1 MNIPLI
7 DRSNY
12 LKGLLIT
19 ARLDKELT
27 SKEKEM
33 LKTISEKLGF
43 ASDFFS
49 ETIKNLLTNKYIDSN
64 PIVFS
69 NKDIATSFLTDA
81 ISLACVNSIITKEEI
96 DWLKN
101 VALVNGLKPDIVDS
115 QMNSHTQSNGSLIN
129 KEFALF
135 SLI

>member
-27 SKEKEM
+27 SQEKEM

-43 ASDFFS
+43 ASDFFN
-49 ETIKNLLTNKYIDSN
+49 ETIKSLLTNKYIDSN

-81 ISLACVNSIITKEEI
+81 INLACVNSIITKEEI

-101 VALVNGLKPDIVDS
+101 VALVNGLKTEFVDT
-115 QMNSHTQSNGSLIN
+115 QMHYLIHCKGSVVN

>member
-19 ARLDKELT
+19 ARLDKELS

-43 ASDFFS
+43 ASDFFD
-49 ETIKNLLTNKYIDSN
+49 ETIKNLLTNKYIDTS
-64 PIVFS
+64 PIIFS

-81 ISLACVNSIITKEEI
+81 ISLAFINNIITREEI
-96 DWLKN
+96 EWLKS
-101 VALVNGLKPDIVDS
+101 VAIVNGLNSDFIEK
-115 QMNSHTQSNGSLIN
+115 QMNSQNSVKSSLIN

-135 SLI
+135 SII

>member
-1 MNIPLI
+1 MNIPLM

-19 ARLDKELT
+19 ARLDKELS

-43 ASDFFS
+43 ASDFFD
-49 ETIKNLLTNKYIDSN
+49 ETIKNLLTNKYIDTS
-64 PIVFS
+64 PIIFS

-81 ISLACVNSIITKEEI
+81 ISLAFINNIITREEI
-96 DWLKN
+96 EWLKS
-101 VALVNGLKPDIVDS
+101 VAIVNGLNSDFIEK
-115 QMNSHTQSNGSLIN
+115 QMNSQNSVKSSLIN

-135 SLI
+135 SII

>member
-1 MNIPLI
+1 MNIPLM

-19 ARLDKELT
+19 ARLDKELS

-43 ASDFFS
+43 ASDFFD
-49 ETIKNLLTNKYIDSN
+49 ETIKNLLTNKYIDTS
-64 PIVFS
+64 PIIFS
-69 NKDIATSFLTDA
+69 NKDIAISFLTDA
-81 ISLACVNSIITKEEI
+81 ISLAFINNIITREEI
-96 DWLKN
+96 EWLKS
-101 VALVNGLKPDIVDS
+101 VAIVNGLNSDFIEK
-115 QMNSHTQSNGSLIN
+115 QMNSQNSVKGPLIN

-135 SLI
+135 SII

>member
-19 ARLDKELT
+19 ARLDKELS

-43 ASDFFS
+43 ASDFFD
-49 ETIKNLLTNKYIDSN
+49 ETIKNLLTNKYIDNS
-64 PIVFS
+64 PIIFS
-69 NKDIATSFLTDA
+69 HKDIANSFLTDA
-81 ISLACVNSIITKEEI
+81 INLACVNSLVTKEEI

-101 VALVNGLKPDIVDS
+101 VAQVNQLNPELIEK
-115 QMNSHTQSNGSLIN
+115 QLNAQNSVKGSIIS

-135 SLI
+135 SII

>member
-19 ARLDKELT
+19 ARLDKELS

-43 ASDFFS
+43 ASDFFD
-49 ETIKNLLTNKYIDSN
+49 ETIKNLLTNKYIDTS
-64 PIVFS
+64 PIIFS

-81 ISLACVNSIITKEEI
+81 ISLAFINNIITREEI
-96 DWLKN
+96 EWLKS
-101 VALVNGLKPDIVDS
+101 VAIVNGLNSDFIEK
-115 QMNSHTQSNGSLIN
+115 QMNSQNSVKGPLIN

-135 SLI
+135 SII

>member
-19 ARLDKELT
+19 ARLDKELS

-43 ASDFFS
+43 ASDFFN
-49 ETIKNLLTNKYIDSN
+49 ETIKNLLTNKYIDTN
-64 PIVFS
+64 PIIFS
-69 NKDIATSFLTDA
+69 HKDIATSFLKDA
-81 ISLACVNSIITKEEI
+81 ISLACANQLITKEEI
-96 DWLKN
+96 DWLKS
-101 VALVNGLKPDIVDS
+101 VAFVNGINSELIEKQVDLQRS
-115 QMNSHTQSNGSLIN
+115 IKGSFIN

-135 SLI
+135 SII

>member
-19 ARLDKELT
+19 ARLDKELS

-43 ASDFFS
+43 ASDFFE
-49 ETIKNLLTNKYIDSN
+49 ETIRNLLTNKYIDSD

-69 NKDIATSFLTDA
+69 DKSIATSFLQDA
-81 ISLACVNSIITKEEI
+81 ISLACVNKLVTKDEI
-96 DWLKN
+96 EWLKS
-101 VALVNGLKPDIVDS
+101 VAFVNDLNSDLIEKQIS
-115 QMNSHTQSNGSLIN
+115 QHQNIKGSFLN
-129 KEFALF
+129 REFALF
-135 SLI
+135 SII

>member
-19 ARLDKELT
+19 ARLDKELS

-43 ASDFFS
+43 ASDFFE
-49 ETIKNLLTNKYIDSN
+49 ETIRNLLTNKYIDSD

-69 NKDIATSFLTDA
+69 DKSIAASFLQDA
-81 ISLACVNSIITKEEI
+81 ISLACVNNLITKDEI
-96 DWLKN
+96 EWLKS
-101 VALVNGLKPDIVDS
+101 VAFVNDLNSDFIEKQINQQKNIKGSILKR
-115 QMNSHTQSNGSLIN
+115 
-129 KEFALF
+129 EFALF
-135 SLI
+135 SII

>member
-19 ARLDKELT
+19 ARLDKELS

-43 ASDFFS
+43 ASDFFE
-49 ETIKNLLTNKYIDSN
+49 ETIKNLLTNKYIDSD

-69 NKDIATSFLTDA
+69 DQSIATTFLKDA
-81 ISLACVNSIITKEEI
+81 ISLACVNNLITEEEI
-96 DWLKN
+96 EWLKS
-101 VALVNGLKPDIVDS
+101 VAFVNDL
-115 QMNSHTQSNGSLIN
+115 NSDFIEKQIKQQGNTIGSILN

-135 SLI
+135 SII